1 MTDLSIKPV
10 FQGSK
15 ADMVCQDETTD
26 QIRFAGMVS
35 QTHYQNQKKTS
46 ETIRACDKAADT
58 SASTA
63 SDCGGC
69 CDKVSISVAGCD
81 NVSVAGLS
89 LYSASAVNSADGV
102 TGDVGVLA
110 GDRVTTL

>member
-1 MTDLSIKPV
+1 V
-10 FQGSK
+10 
-15 ADMVCQDETTD
+15 A
-26 QIRFAGMVS
+26 
-35 QTHYQNQKKTS
+35 QTHDPNPKILTS
-46 ETIRACDKAADT
+46 ETIRACDKAADM
-58 SASTA
+58 SAPTA

-69 CDKVSISVAGCD
+69 CDEVSISVAGCD